1 MIYGTPTMVTNNL
14 VLHLDFV
21 NTKSYSG
28 SGSIVTDM
36 SGSQNNGTL
45 INSPAFSNE
54 FGGGLIFNGSNNW
67 INMGTN
73 SSHVFSGSY
82 TISIWIKNTTT
93 TSTNEFVVL
102 NGFGTLNGSQLNY
115 ALRKLSNV
123 YIWYLSDGSNIYTL
137 SSNTTINTNIT
148 NIVLSMDANGSTTIY
163 INGSTDKT
171 ITSYYSTYSGV
182 RNELAISG
190 LANGGGTNFLTGN
203 IYQLSMYNKGLSTL
217 EVQQNFNAIRTRFN
231 I

>member
-14 VLHLDFV
+14 ALHLDFV

-28 SGSIVTDM
+28 SGSIVTDI

-45 INSPAFSNE
+45 INSPVFTTE

-93 TSTNEFVVL
+93 STNEFVVL
-102 NGFGTLNGSQLNY
+102 NGVGILNGGQLNY

-123 YIWYLSDGSNIYTL
+123 YIWYLSNGSNIYTL

-190 LANGGGTNFLTGN
+190 LANGGGTSFLTGN
-203 IYQLSMYNKGLSTL
+203 IYQLSMYNRSLSFN
-217 EVQQNFNAIRTRFN
+217 EVNQNFNTIRTRYN